1 MARGRSGSWR
11 RISAS
16 SAAIF
21 VSISLSV
28 VSKSIETGPLYY
40 RSARELR
47 DLVVAGELSA
57 VELTEAHLARIEA
70 VNPEVNAIVTL
81 VPERALAEAAE
92 LDASLARGEAPG
104 LRHGLPVAVKDLMDT
119 AGIRTTYGSPIFVD
133 HVPERDALIVT
144 RLRAAGAV
152 VIGKTNTPEFG
163 AGSHTFNEVFGPTR
177 NPYDLGRSAG
187 GSSGGAAAALAAGM
201 VPIAD
206 GSDLGGSVRN
216 PGSFCNVV
224 GLRPS
229 PGRVASTRPGNAW
242 DPMSLL
248 GPMAR
253 SVDDAALLLAAIAGP
268 DPRSPLSL
276 EADPAPFASL
286 VPFGRAGGPASS
298 ATTGPQ
304 SLLGARIAWSDTV
317 DGLPID
323 PAVSAALAPVRER
336 LEAAGAEVV
345 PLEPDLRGADQVFE
359 TFRAFEFFSAHGPEV
374 REHPEL
380 TKPEVRQDVEW
391 GAALSADQLAEAG
404 ALRTELFRR
413 VGALVAEYDGL
424 ALPTVQVPPFP
435 VEWRNPQ
442 TVAGVEMER
451 YYTWMRSCTRISATN
466 LPAISVPAA
475 FTDDGL
481 PVGLQLVGSHNREYD
496 LLALAAAIE
505 AELGASSIHPQ

>member
-1 MARGRSGSWR
+1 MTA
-11 RISAS
+11 
-16 SAAIF
+16 
-21 VSISLSV
+21 
-28 VSKSIETGPLYY
+28 PLHY

-47 DLVVAGELSA
+47 DLMVARELSA
-57 VELTEAHLARIEA
+57 VEVLEAHLARIEE
-70 VNPEVNAIVTL
+70 VNPQVNAIVTL

-92 LDASLARGEAPG
+92 LDARAARGEPLG
-104 LRHGLPVAVKDLMDT
+104 LLHGLPVAIKDLMDT
-119 AGIRTTYGSPIFVD
+119 AGIRTTYGSPIFAD
-133 HVPERDALIVT
+133 HVPDRDALIVQ

-177 NPYDLGRSAG
+177 NPYDLGRSVG

-216 PGSFCNVV
+216 PASFCNVV

-253 SVDDAALLLAAIAGP
+253 STDDAALLLAAISGP
-268 DPRSPLSL
+268 DPRAPLSL
-276 EADPAPFASL
+276 DEDPAPFASL
-286 VPFGRAGGPASS
+286 APRQLA
-298 ATTGPQ
+298 
-304 SLLGARIAWSDTV
+304 GARIAWSDTV

-323 PAVSAALAPVRER
+323 PAVSAAMAATRER
-336 LEAAGAEVV
+336 LEAAGATVV
-345 PLEPDLRGADQVFE
+345 PVDLDLSGADYAFE
-359 TFRAFEFFSAHGPEV
+359 TFRSFEFFASHGPEV

-380 TKPEVRQDVEW
+380 TKPEVVQDVGW
-391 GAALSADQLAEAG
+391 GAALTADQLAEAG
-404 ALRTELFRR
+404 RLRTDLFRR
-413 VGALVAEYDGL
+413 VGALVADYDAL
-424 ALPTVQVPPFP
+424 AMPTVQLPPFP
-435 VEWRNPQ
+435 VEWRYPE
-442 TVAGVEMER
+442 TVAGVEMEK

-466 LPAISVPAA
+466 LPALSVPAT

-481 PVGLQLVGSHNREYD
+481 PVGLQLVGNHNEELR
-496 LLALAAAIE
+496 LLELAASVE
-505 AELGASSIHPQ
+505 AELGAAERRPSL

>member
-1 MARGRSGSWR
+1 MSRGRSGSWR

-16 SAAIF
+16 SSGTF

-28 VSKSIETGPLYY
+28 VSNRIETGPLYY

-47 DLVVAGELSA
+47 DLVATGELSA
-57 VELTEAHLARIEA
+57 VELVEAHLARIEGVNPA
-70 VNPEVNAIVTL
+70 VNAVVTL

-92 LDASLARGEAPG
+92 LDARRARGEALG
-104 LRHGLPVAVKDLMDT
+104 VLHGLPVAVKDLMDT
-119 AGIRTTYGSPIFVD
+119 AGIRTTYGSPIHAD
-133 HVPERDALIVT
+133 HVPDRDALIVT
-144 RLRAAGAV
+144 RLRVAGAV

-268 DPRSPLSL
+268 DPRAPLSL
-276 EADPAPFASL
+276 AEDPSPFGRLAPFA
-286 VPFGRAGGPASS
+286 GRPGPVADGAS
-298 ATTGPQ
+298 P
-304 SLLGARIAWSDTV
+304 SLLGARIAWSETV

-323 PAVSAALAPVRER
+323 PAVSGALAPVRER

-345 PLEPDLRGADQVFE
+345 ALEPDLSGADQVFE
-359 TFRAFEFFSAHGPEV
+359 TFRAFEFFSAHRAEV

-380 TKPEVRQDVEW
+380 SKPEVRQDVEW
-391 GAALSADQLAEAG
+391 GAALTADALAEAG
-404 ALRTELFRR
+404 RLRTELFRR
-413 VGALVAEYDGL
+413 IGALVAGYDTL

-435 VEWRNPQ
+435 VEWRNPE

-466 LPAISVPAA
+466 LPALSVPAA

-496 LLALAAAIE
+496 LLALAASIE
-505 AELGASSIHPQ
+505 AELGVSSVHPQ

>member
-1 MARGRSGSWR
+1 
-11 RISAS
+11 
-16 SAAIF
+16 
-21 VSISLSV
+21 VSDA
-28 VSKSIETGPLYY
+28 PLHY

-47 DLVVAGELSA
+47 DLIVARELSA
-57 VELTEAHLARIEA
+57 VEVLEAHLARIDA
-70 VNPEVNAIVTL
+70 VNPQVNAIVTL

-92 LDASLARGEAPG
+92 LDARAAHGEPLG
-104 LRHGLPVAVKDLMDT
+104 LLHGLPVAVKDLMDT
-119 AGIRTTYGSPIFVD
+119 AGILTTYGSPIHAD

-177 NPYDLGRSAG
+177 NPYDLGRSVG

-216 PGSFCNVV
+216 PASFCNVV

-268 DPRSPLSL
+268 DPRAPLSL
-276 EADPAPFASL
+276 EEDPAPFARL
-286 VPFGRAGGPASS
+286 APFSPGVDPDSFALLAQSSTGGDPATDRASRRLA
-298 ATTGPQ
+298 
-304 SLLGARIAWSDTV
+304 GARIAWSDTV

-323 PAVSAALAPVRER
+323 PAVSAALATVRER

-345 PLEPDLRGADQVFE
+345 AVEPDLSGADQVFE
-359 TFRAFEFFSAHGPEV
+359 TFRAFEFFSAHGAEV
-374 REHPEL
+374 REHLEL
-380 TKPEVRQDVEW
+380 TKPEVRKDVEW
-391 GAALSADQLAEAG
+391 GAALTADALAEAG
-404 ALRTELFRR
+404 RLRTELFRR
-413 VGALVAEYDGL
+413 VGAMVADYDAL

-435 VEWRNPQ
+435 VEWRYPQ
-442 TVAGVEMER
+442 TVAGEEMER

-466 LPAISVPAA
+466 LPAMSVPAA

-481 PVGLQLVGSHNREYD
+481 PVGLQLVGAHNRELR
-496 LLALAAAIE
+496 LLALAAGIE
-505 AELGASSIHPQ
+505 AVLGVAERRPRL